1 MPSPSTN
8 HNKIERV
15 PVPAEVFTDR
25 EAYLRAVHKG
35 ISGAVIKSA
44 VELYGYRELFSRLL
58 DVTSSNLSR
67 VYSRK
72 TLGAHQSESTLDT
85 LRILRKADQVFG
97 DPDMA
102 SEWFQSTVI
111 ALGGLQPI
119 ELLDTFE
126 GRRMVGEVLEK
137 IACGDFS

>member
-1 MPSPSTN
+1 MPSPSTTQI
-8 HNKIERV
+8 KIERV
-15 PVPAEVFTDR
+15 PVPEEVFTDR

-35 ISGAVIKSA
+35 ISGAVVKAA
-44 VELYGYRELFSRLL
+44 VGLYGYRDLFSRLL
-58 DVTSSNLSR
+58 DISSSNLSR

-72 TLGAHQSESTLDT
+72 ALGAHQSESTLDT
-85 LRILRKADQVFG
+85 LRVLRKADQVFG

-102 SEWFQSTVI
+102 SAWFQSTVI

-126 GRRMVGEVLEK
+126 GRRMVGETLDK